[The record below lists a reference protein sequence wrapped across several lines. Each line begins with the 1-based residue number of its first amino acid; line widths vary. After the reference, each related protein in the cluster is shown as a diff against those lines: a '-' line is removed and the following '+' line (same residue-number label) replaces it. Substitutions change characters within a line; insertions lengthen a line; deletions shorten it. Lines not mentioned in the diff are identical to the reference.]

1 MKNNKM
7 TNEQLC
13 VLIQKNDNA
22 AKEELIRN
30 NIGFIRKTVNEI
42 YNGGYSDI
50 DYDDLVQEGCIALLN
65 AASSYETERGTFL
78 SYAAPAVRNTILDI
92 LRAKSASCEQQMIRR
107 DGFRLIN
114 LDDCIP
120 GKDSLRYAETIVDPF
135 TKSPEQVV
143 IEAETIREMYAAL
156 RSIDER
162 KRSYLLYRYG
172 FIDGDEHLISDTA
185 EHFHLSESR
194 ARSTEQAALGEM
206 RTRMMR

>member
-1 MKNNKM
+1 M

-22 AKEELIRN
+22 AREELIRN

-65 AASSYETERGTFL
+65 AASSCEPVRGTFL
-78 SYAAPAVRNTILDI
+78 SYAAPVVRNAILDI
-92 LRAKSASCEQQMIRR
+92 LRAKSASYEQRTVCN
-107 DGFRLIN
+107 DGYRLIN
-114 LDDCIP
+114 LDGCIP
-120 GKDSLRYAETIVDPF
+120 GESGLRYAETIIDPH

-143 IEAETIREMYAAL
+143 IEAETIRELYAAL
-156 RSIDER
+156 RAINER

-172 FIDGDEHLISDTA
+172 FVDGDEHSIPDTA
-185 EHFHLSESR
+185 DHFHLSESR
-194 ARSTEQAALGEM
+194 AKSTEQAALGEM
-206 RTRMMR
+206 RTRMTR